1 MDFGYSQKVLDL
13 QAKLRD
19 FMAGLV
25 VPNNERW
32 HREVEAGAYPLD
44 LIDEL
49 KAQAKASGLWN
60 LFLPGLREDEPGT
73 RLTNLEYAPLAEI
86 MGRVPWS
93 AEVFNCSAPDTG
105 NMEILH
111 MFATP
116 QQREQWLKPLL
127 DGGIRSVIS
136 ITEPDV
142 ASSDPTNLRTSIRRD
157 GDYYVVNGRKWFNT
171 GAMHPRARMLI
182 VLGVT
187 DDRELTPRHQR
198 QSFVILPMDAP
209 GFEIVRNIPIMN
221 HYAPEGHCEVVFR
234 NVRVPVGNLLGEE
247 GGGFAIAQARLG
259 PGRIHHCMRTIG
271 QCELALELMRE
282 RVLERSAFGKRLADY
297 ANVQDEIAR
306 SRIEIDQARL
316 LCLQAAWLMDTQGNK
331 AARVDVSAIKVVAA
345 QLQVR
350 VVDRAMQVFGAMGLS
365 DHTPLADLWT
375 RGRALRFI
383 DGPDEV
389 HLRVVARAELK
400 KAKEGLGRNS
410 SFFRHPS
417 GPPGMGLSRE
427 DAVRGGRLPR

>member
-1 MDFGYSQKVLDL
+1 MDFGYSPKVVDL
-13 QAKLRD
+13 QAKLRG
-19 FMAGLV
+19 FMEDLV
-25 VPNNERW
+25 LPNNERW
-32 HREVEAGAYPLD
+32 HREVAAGGYPLE

-49 KAQAKASGLWN
+49 KAHAKASGLWN
-60 LFLPGLREDEPGT
+60 LFLPGLRDDEPGT

-105 NMEILH
+105 NIEILH

-127 DGGIRSVIS
+127 AGEIRSVIS

-142 ASSDPTNLRTSIRRD
+142 ASSDPTNLRTGIRRD
-157 GDYYVVNGRKWFNT
+157 GEHYVINGRKWFNS

-187 DDRELTPRHQR
+187 DDRESTPPHKR
-198 QSFVILPMDAP
+198 QSFVIVPMDTP
-209 GFEIVRNIPIMN
+209 GFEIVRNTPIMN
-221 HYAPEGHCEVVFR
+221 HHSPEGHCEVLFR
-234 NVRVPVGNLLGEE
+234 NVRVPASNLLGQAGE
-247 GGGFAIAQARLG
+247 GFAIAQARLG
-259 PGRIHHCMRTIG
+259 PGRIHHCMRAIG

-282 RVLERSAFGKRLADY
+282 RVLERSVFGKRLAEY

-316 LCLQAAWLMDTQGNK
+316 LCLRAAWLMDTQGNK
-331 AARVDVSAIKVVAA
+331 AARVDVSAIKIVAA

-365 DHTPLADLWT
+365 DHTPLAYLWT
-375 RGRALRFI
+375 WGRALRFI

-389 HLRVVARAELK
+389 HLRVVARNELK

-410 SFFRHPS
+410 AFFRHPK
-417 GPPGMGLSRE
+417 
-427 DAVRGGRLPR
+427 